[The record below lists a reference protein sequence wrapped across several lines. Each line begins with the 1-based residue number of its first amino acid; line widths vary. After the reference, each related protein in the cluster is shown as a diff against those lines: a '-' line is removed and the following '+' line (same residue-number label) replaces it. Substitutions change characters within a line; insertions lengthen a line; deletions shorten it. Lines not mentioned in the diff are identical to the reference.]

1 MQEFSPEH
9 KGCNVRCT
17 AEVALSFLIAHLR
30 LSMAPFKVEQMMFL
44 RLNQDY
50 SNGFRKYKAVVGSQ
64 KDRMYKCGREVQSMQ
79 LKTAGEIIEIDLP

>member
-1 MQEFSPEH
+1 MSNNRESYSSPANDQVT
-9 KGCNVRCT
+9 G
-17 AEVALSFLIAHLR
+17 SG
-30 LSMAPFKVEQMMFL
+30 MFL

-50 SNGFRKYKAVVGSQ
+50 IPEFRKYKAVVGSQ